1 MMGIIRSLIAI
12 ALAVLFAWVAGGA
25 VRTGTYRTR
34 SGERVDRRKRP
45 IGFWSGV
52 TICGLGSLFFFV
64 VAWRITVGG

>member
-1 MMGIIRSLIAI
+1 MRIVRMLIVV
-12 ALAVLFAWVAGGA
+12 ALAVLLAWVAVGA

-45 IGFWSGV
+45 IGSWSGV

-64 VAWRITVGG
+64 VAWRIADGS